1 MQQSG
6 QQRRPA
12 AVPVVGSTSCTRS
25 PPPWRRSPHVTVLPP
40 SHANRARR
48 LLDLGPKSTAP
59 EAVGTVPAASL
70 VRNRL
75 IRPAGP
81 GPCIHQLRLNPPPAP
96 LFLLRARPFPPPPPP
111 PPGLTLSC
119 SSAGSAACSD
129 RMIHLTPPTRTTLHP
144 PRIHTLRRMQRHDTP
159 PEPPTRTTL
168 SPPSSHPTHTAP
180 RSDTML
186 LLSPLP
192 W

>member
-96 LFLLRARPFPPPPPP
+96 LFLLRARPFPPPP
-111 PPGLTLSC
+111 
-119 SSAGSAACSD
+119 SA
-129 RMIHLTPPTRTTLHP
+129 P
-144 PRIHTLRRMQRHDTP
+144 PRAHLVLLLRRQRRMQRQDDPPDPPNPNHPPPPPHTHTP
-159 PEPPTRTTL
+159 PHAATRCPTRTTL
-168 SPPSSHPTHTAP
+168 SPPSSHPTHTTP